1 VRDRATIA
9 AEAKRVRD
17 AVNAAEANRRRD
29 YAIGKAKCE
38 LWFMINRLHLEEKNP
53 AEAAYYHALDRTLRI
68 LNDPDADK
76 LVRKYACAADARDK
90 ITDARNKII
99 SFLQTGRPPLRPKQG
114 RRTDTLRNRWI
125 ADIIEGIR
133 LLGVD
138 VSRGDATRD
147 NEQKSATRQSA
158 CSIVATVWAELK
170 SELEKDQGLR
180 AILIDENHFTP
191 LLADLQIEGLRAEL
205 SYGLRKGA
213 KGLSERQLKRI
224 YDKSQWA
231 KRAQS
236 QRRNRY

>member
-1 VRDRATIA
+1 MRDPTVNARAA
-9 AEAKRVRD
+9 AETKRV
-17 AVNAAEANRRRD
+17 RD

-53 AEAAYYHALDRTLRI
+53 AEAAYYSALNLTLRTLK
-68 LNDPDADK
+68 DPDADK
-76 LVRKYACAADARDK
+76 LVRKYASAPDARDK
-90 ITDARNKII
+90 IILA
-99 SFLQTGRPPLRPKQG
+99 LQTGRPPLRPKQG

-133 LLGVD
+133 LLGFD

-191 LLADLQIEGLRAEL
+191 LLADLRIEGLRAEL

-224 YDKSQWA
+224 YDMSPWA